1 MGALRWDKA
10 VLTTTAAVATP
21 PATLAAPEKFTSF
34 TDMKIKWKGDFACF
48 RLYLVVNRGWYV
60 LRPTRSSRPAT
71 DRAEDWTPAQL
82 AIPAMQVEVVPVQS
96 RPGEQSKKA
105 ETIKMSLMLQL

>member
-1 MGALRWDKA
+1 MEGR
-10 VLTTTAAVATP
+10 LT
-21 PATLAAPEKFTSF
+21 S
-34 TDMKIKWKGDFACF
+34 F

-82 AIPAMQVEVVPVQS
+82 AILAMQVEVVSAQS
-96 RPGEQSKKA
+96 QPGEQSKKV
-105 ETIKMSLMLQL
+105 ETIKMSLMLQLEVCTAIESEGREKLELPGRLPGRSNGRSNSLRPSVSVQ